1 MKRFEIYTA
10 NLPHG
15 SETGTYIIILG
26 NGIVNNAIFCA
37 PITFEKNENDKN
49 RFHIQVNTKKER
61 VGTIIA
67 EHMSNLEINRING
80 IVDEVTEEDCQY
92 VKEKIAALYMPL
104 NMESN

>member
-1 MKRFEIYTA
+1 MKRFEIYAA
-10 NLPHG
+10 NFPHG

-26 NGIVNNAIFCA
+26 NGIVGNAIFCA
-37 PITFEKNENDKN
+37 PIMFEENDNDKN
-49 RFHIQVNTKKER
+49 RFHIQVNTKKGR

-67 EHMSNLEINRING
+67 EHMRNLEINRING

>member
-1 MKRFEIYTA
+1 MKWFEIYTA

-26 NGIVNNAIFCA
+26 NGIVDSAIFCA
-37 PITFEKNENDKN
+37 PIMFEGNNNDKN
-49 RFHIQVNTKKER
+49 RFHVQANTKKGR

-67 EHMSNLEINRING
+67 EHMRNLEINRING

-92 VKEKIAALYMPL
+92 VKEKIATLYMPL